1 MGSYFEEHKYAYT
14 IPMDKIRRLTYEVER
29 LRAEHQQKSNEVQ
42 PLELEVERL
51 REMLGK
57 KIGQDF
63 DSIDAMSARLHRIE
77 EAVREV
83 IDLMTSPA
91 VSRRSLRLAARLR
104 ATLEEKP

>member
-1 MGSYFEEHKYAYT
+1 MSPLNEPTNKLPRNYGVPDAWQQDREELK
-14 IPMDKIRRLTYEVER
+14 R
-29 LRAEHQQKSNEVQ
+29 LRAEV
-42 PLELEVERL
+42 VRL

-83 IDLMTSPA
+83 IALMTSPA